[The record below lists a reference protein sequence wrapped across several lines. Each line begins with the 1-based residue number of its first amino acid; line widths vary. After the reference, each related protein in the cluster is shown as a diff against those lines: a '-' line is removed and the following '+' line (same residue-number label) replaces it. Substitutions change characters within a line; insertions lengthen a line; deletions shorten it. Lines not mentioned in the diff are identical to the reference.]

1 MMRVF
6 LAFIVLT
13 ALLTGAMVY
22 MYYIRRN
29 IQYEGFSESDIS
41 KAEKTISEAVPGV
54 DQATIARVLTI
65 IKRMAATVLKPSF
78 FADAVRKSSMSP
90 MELARD
96 YINSQK
102 AKS

>member
-1 MMRVF
+1 MRVF

-13 ALLTGAMVY
+13 ALLTGAMIY

-29 IQYEGFSESDIS
+29 IQYEGFTESDIS
-41 KAEKTISEAVPGV
+41 IAEKTISQAVPGV
-54 DQATIARVLTI
+54 DQATIARVLSI
-65 IKRMAATVLKPSF
+65 IQRMTATVLQPSF
-78 FADAVRKSSMSP
+78 FSEAVRKSGMSP

-96 YINSQK
+96 YIKSQK